1 MITSG
6 DPAALAADLSK
17 MTAEPVSVDRAE
29 EILSEQMAWLPQGE
43 PLQSVAEDRT
53 ASAGDGRSVR
63 RRTIVFRRAGD
74 QLQIIVEISLLAQ
87 GGIEMER
94 RRFEEFLGGGRPVCG
109 RTARAVRRGLNS
121 SRPPKLGASPA
132 FSSGKTE
139 EASP

>member
-1 MITSG
+1 MNTSE

-74 QLQIIVEISLLAQ
+74 QLQIIVEVSLLAQ

-94 RRFEEFLGGGRPVCG
+94 RRFEESSAEADRYAEGLR
-109 RTARAVRRGLNS
+109 ARFA
-121 SRPPKLGASPA
+121 AA
-132 FSSGKTE
+132 
-139 EASP
+139 